1 MFEGVLDDL
10 VMLAVA
16 VAIAAVVLVI
26 ILIGL
31 YLWALRRGREVDAA
45 RMEQAEEQEYNDLI
59 SGP

>member
-1 MFEGVLDDL
+1 MLEGVLDDL
-10 VMLAVA
+10 VMLAIA

-31 YLWALRRGREVDAA
+31 YLWALRRGREVAAA
-45 RMEQAEEQEYNDLI
+45 RMERAGEQEERDLI